1 MKGKN
6 SVLLTAAMSGL
17 LIAAGCSSSQ
27 AGSNDSAKTS
37 MGKCYG
43 VNACKGH
50 SDCATKVDACNG
62 KDGCQSMS
70 SCAGQNSCKG
80 KGFKKMSKEQCDKKN
95 GKFEA

>member
-17 LIAAGCSSSQ
+17 LIAAGCSATAQSGD
-27 AGSNDSAKTS
+27 AAKTTV
-37 MGKCYG
+37 GKCMG

-50 SDCATKVDACNG
+50 SDCATKMDACNG

-70 SCAGQNSCKG
+70 SCAGHNSCKG
-80 KGFKKMSKEQCDKKN
+80 KGFKKMTKEQCDEKN

>member
-17 LIAAGCSSSQ
+17 LIATGCSGQAKSTDSSK
-27 AGSNDSAKTS
+27 ASV
-37 MGKCYG
+37 GKCYG

-62 KDGCQSMS
+62 KDGCSSMS
-70 SCAGQNSCKG
+70 SCAGHNSCKG
-80 KGFKKMSKEQCDKKN
+80 KGFKKMSKEQCDEKN